1 MKRKYLMIVG
11 FLLSLLFFRLFFI
24 RSDKSKGKLSAT
36 VQICDKH
43 LFVET
48 YKIFESGAYGGDRV
62 SDYLTDSATFRMYVG
77 TFDNGKE
84 RFKYQCTGDSI
95 YLSKI
100 SFVEEGMPY
109 KTKTISKIVYKRAYS
124 LLDLKKKKVFE

>member
-1 MKRKYLMIVG
+1 MIVG
-11 FLLSLLFFRLFFI
+11 FLLLLLFFKLFFI
-24 RSDKSKGKLSAT
+24 RSDKSKGKLAST
-36 VQICDKH
+36 VQLCDKP

-62 SDYLTDSATFRMYVG
+62 SDYLTDSFNFRMYVG

-84 RFKYQCTGDSI
+84 HFKYQCMGDSI

-109 KTKTISKIVYKRAYS
+109 KTKTISKIIYKRAYS